1 MDYMLPFTDQIED
14 TQEYC
19 KKVAREI
26 ASPHAQKE
34 KKDAREISANIQ
46 KLLEKTQKEVR
57 NQPEHSKVQCEECH
71 EWFENEEKMT
81 WHSLN
86 WLSSNDH

>member
-1 MDYMLPFTDQIED
+1 MASLHT
-14 TQEYC
+14 
-19 KKVAREI
+19 KKET
-26 ASPHAQKE
+26 
-34 KKDAREISANIQ
+34 KDNREISANVQ
-46 KLLEKTQKEVR
+46 KFLEKTQKEVR
-57 NQPEHSKVQCEECH
+57 NQPESSKVLCEECH